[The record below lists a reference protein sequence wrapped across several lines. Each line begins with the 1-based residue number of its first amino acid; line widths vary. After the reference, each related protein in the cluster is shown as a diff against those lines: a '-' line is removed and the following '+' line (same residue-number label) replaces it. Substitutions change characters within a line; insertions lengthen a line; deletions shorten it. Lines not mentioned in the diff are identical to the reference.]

1 MRKHKPKLTRLG
13 TAGIAAMFVAAFSLT
28 ALTNLVL
35 HVAPVSANG
44 QVTSRKI
51 TMTNSSP
58 GGSATY
64 HVSFIPTV
72 TTTLGGI
79 VVDFCAND
87 PVVGDTSCTFPTS
100 FTLGTTVSVTNI
112 AGIGVGGSWVTTSSL
127 QCGAAASNFQVLFL
141 TNATPQAPTG
151 GATPI
156 TFDINTVTNPSTNGS
171 FYARIVTFDTNAHA
185 TGQYTCPTGTTRQA
199 SFANQIDYGG
209 IALSTTQNILITAKV
224 FETLSFCVYQTS
236 CGTQANLTLGDP
248 TTGALSSTTAYVN
261 NNAKYTLA
269 TNAQSGVKVNMFGL
283 TLCRASS
290 LTLANCPAS
299 PTSSANTIT
308 GIGTSAVVST
318 TNSEQFG
325 MCVNA
330 ISGTTAQS
338 PYDDPG
344 TGNSCST
351 GISTGTYAGTSKF
364 AFDDTAATGTNSSTG
379 SLVLSSSGA
388 VNSGNSQFAFLG
400 NIASTTEAGIYTTSL
415 NLVATGTF

>member
-1 MRKHKPKLTRLG
+1 MLKHKSKLTRLG
-13 TAGIAAMFVAAFSLT
+13 TAGIAAMFLVAFSLT
-28 ALTNLVL
+28 ALTNLLL
-35 HVAPVSANG
+35 HVAPASANG

-51 TMTNSSP
+51 TITNSSP
-58 GGSATY
+58 GGTAVY

-72 TTTLGGI
+72 TTALGGI

-100 FTLGTTVSVTNI
+100 FTLGTTVSVSNI
-112 AGIGVGGSWVTTSSL
+112 AGIGVGGSWVTTNSL
-127 QCGAAASNFQVLFL
+127 QCGAAASNFQVLKL
-141 TNATPQAPTG
+141 TNATAQAPTG

-156 TFDINTVTNPSTNGS
+156 TFDINSVTNPSTTGS
-171 FYARIVTFDTNAHA
+171 YYARIVTFDTSANAVS
-185 TGQYTCPTGTTRQA
+185 QYTCATGTTRAA

-209 IALSTTQNILITAKV
+209 VALSTTQNILITAKV

-248 TTGALSSTTAYVN
+248 VTGALSSTQAYVN

-283 TLCRASS
+283 TLCRAAS
-290 LTLANCPAS
+290 LTFANCPAFS
-299 PTSSANTIT
+299 TPSANTIT
-308 GIGTSAVVST
+308 GVGTTAAVSA
-318 TNSEQFG
+318 TNTEQFG

-330 ISGTTAQS
+330 ISGTTAQA
-338 PYDDPG
+338 PYDDAG

-364 AFDDTAATGTNSSTG
+364 GFDDTNSTGSNSSTG
-379 SLVLSSSGA
+379 SLVLSSTGV
-388 VNSGNSQFAFLG
+388 VNSASSQFAFLG
-400 NIASTTEAGIYTTSL
+400 NVASTTEAGIYTTSL